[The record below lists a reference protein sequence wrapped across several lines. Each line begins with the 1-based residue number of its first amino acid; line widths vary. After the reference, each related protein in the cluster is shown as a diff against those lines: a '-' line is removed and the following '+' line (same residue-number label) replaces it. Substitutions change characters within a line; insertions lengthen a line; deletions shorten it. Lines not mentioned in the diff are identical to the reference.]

1 MSSTRP
7 MIIRPTCHHV
17 PDTELLTVMISS
29 AVCFGGCANQ
39 KTFCLCPWSPAAVI
53 QQALRGAT
61 AMMASMFRLFAG
73 CVHCDVIVPLK
84 MISVQ
89 IDPRCVDLTCLA
101 VCQLPFSSSP

>member
-7 MIIRPTCHHV
+7 MIIGPTCHQV
-17 PDTELLTVMISS
+17 PDTELLTATISS
-29 AVCFGGCANQ
+29 AVCFGGYANQ
-39 KTFCLCPWSPAAVI
+39 EPLCRH
-53 QQALRGAT
+53 QQLRGAT

-89 IDPRCVDLTCLA
+89 IHSRCVDLTCLA
-101 VCQLPFSSSP
+101 VCQLPFSSP